1 MHEFCNEGMKRI
13 LTFCVFQAL
22 FVAVSFAAD
31 ADSLKVVADSA
42 YAREDFELAARTY
55 QKIAQTGESAAVCY
69 NLGNCYYRLDD
80 VAHAILWY
88 ERASLLS
95 PGDEDIRFNL
105 DMARS
110 KTIDRVTPRHE
121 FFFVT
126 WYRSMTNWMSADAW
140 ARLSVVLFALCLIAL
155 AVYIYGHQIWL
166 RKSGFTLAVVLLL
179 ATLIGNVCAWSQRN
193 RQTSRDGAIVMTPSV
208 VVKSTP
214 SRSGSDLFVMHEGTR
229 VEIRDNSLNEWA
241 EVVLADGKQGW
252 VEKKQIEVI

>member
-1 MHEFCNEGMKRI
+1 MKRI
-13 LTFCVFQAL
+13 LTFCVIQFL
-22 FVAVSFAAD
+22 FAAVSFAVD

-55 QKIAQTGESAAVCY
+55 QKIAKTGESAAVCY

-80 VAHAILWY
+80 IAHAILWY

-126 WYRSMTNWMSADAW
+126 WFRSMTNWMSADAW
-140 ARLSVVLFALCLIAL
+140 ARLSVVLFVLGLIAL
-155 AVYIYGHQIWL
+155 AVYIYAHQMWL
-166 RKSGFTLAVVLLL
+166 RKSGFTLAVVLVL
-179 ATLIGNVCAWSQRN
+179 ATLLGNVCAWSQRN
-193 RQTSRDGAIVMTPSV
+193 RQTSRKGAVVMAASV